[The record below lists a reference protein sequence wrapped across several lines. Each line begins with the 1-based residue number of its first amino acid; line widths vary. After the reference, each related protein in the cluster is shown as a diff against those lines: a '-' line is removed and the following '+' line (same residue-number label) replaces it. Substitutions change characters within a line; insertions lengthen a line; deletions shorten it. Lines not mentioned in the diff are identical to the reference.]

1 MKIKVETKKTTVTYK
16 EIELPYYAKSNCH
29 FYKVYSPDNTI
40 CVTDLGGHESIGIY
54 NSLLALEHSNKKS
67 NEKEFKK
74 AFDKI
79 TKILESKI

>member
-1 MKIKVETKKTTVTYK
+1 MKIKIETKKTTVTYK
-16 EIELPYYAKSNCH
+16 EIELPYYTKSSCH
-29 FYKVYSPDNTI
+29 FYKVYSADNTI

-54 NSLLALEHSNKKS
+54 NSSLALEHSNNKS